1 MSRDLNIERSSTRLH
16 APPGGKSS
24 ISFGS
29 DEPVKKPAVVVPVV
43 TAPVVTAPVVA
54 ETAPVVT
61 ETAPVVTETAPVT
74 EVLSVF
80 SVPVTA
86 SPMKAT
92 APVSSMSSIISQ
104 EVTAPVVAPVTA
116 RRGHPSDSSIFNNQ
130 NEAPAAPVTARRG
143 HPNDS
148 SMKGIISQDEGV
160 TAPVRRVRQAP
171 GGNSSIIF
179 G

>member
-1 MSRDLNIERSSTRLH
+1 MSTLMSRDLNIERSSTRLH

-43 TAPVVTAPVVA
+43 A
-54 ETAPVVT
+54 
-61 ETAPVVTETAPVT
+61 APVVTETAPVT

>member
-1 MSRDLNIERSSTRLH
+1 MSTLMSRDLNIERSSTRLH

-43 TAPVVTAPVVA
+43 TAPVVT

>member
-1 MSRDLNIERSSTRLH
+1 MSTLMSRDLNIERSSTRLH

-29 DEPVKKPAVVVPVV
+29 DEPFKKPAVVVPVV
-43 TAPVVTAPVVA
+43 TETAPVV
-54 ETAPVVT
+54 TAPVVT

-74 EVLSVF
+74 ELLSVF

>member
-1 MSRDLNIERSSTRLH
+1 MSTLMSRDLNIERSSTRLH

-29 DEPVKKPAVVVPVV
+29 DEPAKKPTVTPAVVENVVPVA
-43 TAPVVTAPVVA
+43 TAPVVPDAAP
-54 ETAPVVT
+54 E
-61 ETAPVVTETAPVT
+61 T

-80 SVPVTA
+80 SAPATA
-86 SPMKAT
+86 SPMKAS

-104 EVTAPVVAPVTA
+104 EVTAAVVAPVTA

-130 NEAPAAPVTARRG
+130 NEAPVVPVTARRG

-148 SMKGIISQDEGV
+148 SMKGIINQDEGV
-160 TAPVRRVRQAP
+160 AAPLRRVRQAP
-171 GGNSSIIF
+171 GGNSSIII